1 MYKCVSLVC
10 ICKKN
15 DQVENQANI
24 QTQRT
29 KQPKLVQN
37 QLESQCLWIQSIN
50 YLLYIY
56 TLLPIKMCF
65 ITEINGYIDK

>member
-65 ITEINGYIDK
+65 ITEINGCIDK